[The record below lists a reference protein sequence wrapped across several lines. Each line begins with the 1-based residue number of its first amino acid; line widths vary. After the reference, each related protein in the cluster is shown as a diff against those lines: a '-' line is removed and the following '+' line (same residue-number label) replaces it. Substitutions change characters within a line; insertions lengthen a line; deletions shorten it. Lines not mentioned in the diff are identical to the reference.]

1 MESVVN
7 LGDALAALSSET
19 SGMNSDELR
28 VLTKFAKKIRAGA
41 EKHGH
46 MDLRHDKRNWRRER
60 LAEQFDT
67 ACYGAMEEVQQEIWD
82 EDRTI
87 EGLDELRDS
96 APLPRHWLAESE
108 GV

>member
-1 MESVVN
+1 MTLTEART
-7 LGDALAALSSET
+7 GLANET
-19 SGMNSDELR
+19 EGMNADELR

-46 MDLRHDKRNWRRER
+46 MDLRHDTRNWRRER

-67 ACYGAMEEVQQEIWD
+67 ACYGAMEEVQAEIWN

-87 EGLDELRDS
+87 AGLDELRTAD
-96 APLPRHWLAESE
+96 PQLPRHWLAESE